1 MRRLI
6 RALLVSSTA
15 VALLVAAAPSAG
27 AAEPTGDPSADDYSP
42 WVWINAWST
51 AGAIDGARAGDATEG
66 LQHSGMVVAAVPDQ
80 LNALTAADKAQLDMA
95 WHQSGL
101 LQLSFDRARK
111 WSAKAFQAVASAQP
125 VPAWSVADADSV
137 AGDLG
142 GTSYAALSPGLKSV
156 VQRVAT
162 IVTGDTKPVM
172 PDEAWESWMPPQVR
186 AGWDARPDTRFDWSG
201 VSVTP
206 PGVAADPASQVTT
219 QCNAGQLNWLCH
231 ATQAVAG
238 VVVATVDFVS
248 NPLGYLAAAFSAA
261 AAGMMTFVADV
272 ANHGTAPDLT
282 ASWWVSAYTK
292 GMAIGVV
299 LLGFVLL
306 LETVQVARRRCTA
319 EDLLETVSIWVPAW
333 FAGVLFGP
341 PVAQFLITG
350 SGLLTDGI
358 VSSMTGYGAGDAFTA
373 VAQATRD
380 GSQVQQAGELVMA
393 LLTSIGVLVSALMV
407 FVSLCLQAVIV
418 YLASAVFAV
427 GWVWIVTQRH
437 RDTAWRIPMLFAGV
451 VFAKALLFFGLGVA
465 MGIAAAATAMTGDG
479 VAKNLGLIVM
489 ACAAML
495 LAAFAPLLLLK
506 HAPVLPGTSTSREAD
521 GITGGAA
528 ARAGRDVGT
537 AGRGARQGGRAG
549 GKLAALAAR
558 GTPSGR
564 PTTAGAAGGAG
575 RGRAMAIATPYRAPG
590 QGVPGGGPG
599 ALPPGEPPAP
609 GAPQVGGRPGRPAI
623 TGSATSLAAQTA
635 GPAAG
640 NRAPGRTA
648 PRRTFRTASTG
659 APGPVSSARRRI
671 EQPPR
676 RDLLTPPRQQ
686 PTGGSGSP
694 RSSRL
699 GAARAAVPGAAP
711 LAPGREDTPPV
722 GPPPSDGGGRA

>member
-6 RALLVSSTA
+6 GGLLVSLT
-15 VALLVAAAPSAG
+15 ALLLLVVAAPGAG

-42 WVWINAWST
+42 WVWINAWGNAS
-51 AGAIDGARAGDATEG
+51 ARDEARAGDAIAG

-80 LNALTAADKAQLDMA
+80 LNALTPAEKGQLDTA
-95 WHQSGL
+95 WHASNL
-101 LQLSFDRARK
+101 LQLTFNRSQIWA
-111 WSAKAFQAVASAQP
+111 AKAFADTKRVPVWSA
-125 VPAWSVADADSV
+125 ADSDSA

-156 VQRVAT
+156 VQRIAT
-162 IVTGDTKPVM
+162 IVTGDTKPPM
-172 PDEAWESWMPPQVR
+172 PDEVWSTWMTPAVK
-186 AGWDARPDTRFDWSG
+186 AGWDARPDQRFDWSG
-201 VSVTP
+201 VSQTP
-206 PGVAADPASQVTT
+206 PGVAADPASQVTM
-219 QCNAGQLNWLCH
+219 QCDAGQLNWLCH

-238 VVVATVDFVS
+238 AVVATVDFVS

-282 ASWWVSAYTK
+282 ASWWISAYTK

-306 LETVQVARRRCTA
+306 YEITQVARRRCTP
-319 EDLLETVSIWVPAW
+319 EDLLETLAIWIPAW

-341 PVAQFLITG
+341 AAAQFLITG

-373 VAQATRD
+373 VARATREA
-380 GSQVQQAGELVMA
+380 SQAQQLGELVMA
-393 LLTSIGVLVSALMV
+393 LLTAIAVLVSALAV
-407 FVSLCLQAVIV
+407 FISLCLQAVIV

-427 GWVWIVTQRH
+427 GWVWIVTRRH
-437 RDTAWRIPMLFAGV
+437 RDTAWRIPQLFLGV
-451 VFAKALLFFGLGVA
+451 VFSKALLFFLLGVA
-465 MGIAAAATAMTGDG
+465 MAIAAAATAMTGDG
-479 VAKNLGLIVM
+479 VAEDLGLIVM

-506 HAPVLPGTSTSREAD
+506 HAPVIPGTSTSREAD
-521 GITGGAA
+521 GVTGGGV
-528 ARAGRDVGT
+528 ARAGRDAGT
-537 AGRGARQGGRAG
+537 AARGARQAGKAG

-558 GTPSGR
+558 TNGSGGAR
-564 PTTAGAAGGAG
+564 AATAAGGASA
-575 RGRAMAIATPYRAPG
+575 GRAMAIATPYRPPG

-609 GAPQVGGRPGRPAI
+609 GAPQVGARPGRPAI

-648 PRRTFRTASTG
+648 PRRTFQTASTG

-676 RDLLTPPRQQ
+676 RDIHTPPRQH
-686 PTGGSGSP
+686 PNGGPGLP
-694 RSSRL
+694 RTARL
-699 GAARAAVPGAAP
+699 GAAAALPAVPPRGPDRAP
-711 LAPGREDTPPV
+711 SPPP
-722 GPPPSDGGGRA
+722 PPPSSPPPPDGGAA